1 MNETAYDAIVIGGGP
16 GGSTSAALLAA
27 HGHRVLLLEREPF
40 PRYHIGESLIPY
52 TWFTLDRLGVVDWL
66 HRSACPRKYSVQFV
80 SITGKVSQPFYFF
93 QTIKHECAQTWQV
106 LRSEFDAMLLAN
118 AESKGAEVRRNV
130 TVRDVL
136 MDGDRVVGVR
146 ADEKDGR
153 KGVERRARVVID
165 ATGRDSL
172 LSRKLGWKDRDPDLN
187 KIAVWTYFKGA
198 LRDPGLDEGATTV
211 AYVPQKG
218 WFWYIPLH
226 SDIVSVGVVGEPG
239 YLYRDTRDP
248 GEIFAREARDCAW
261 IASHIAAGEQVE
273 PVRVTGEYSYHSTR
287 IGGDGFCLVG
297 DAFAFLD
304 PLFSTGVFL
313 ALKGGEMAAD
323 AVHEALQA
331 GGPVTAAHFDAYHER
346 QRHAVYAFR
355 RLVRAFYDLS
365 FSFREFLQ
373 VYPHL
378 HPLIVD
384 TLVGNVFTDLS
395 PLYTALDEHKARM
408 GTREMDATTA

>member
-1 MNETAYDAIVIGGGP
+1 
-16 GGSTSAALLAA
+16 
-27 HGHRVLLLEREPF
+27 
-40 PRYHIGESLIPY
+40 
-52 TWFTLDRLGVVDWL
+52 
-66 HRSACPRKYSVQFV
+66 
-80 SITGKVSQPFYFF
+80 
-93 QTIKHECAQTWQV
+93 
-106 LRSEFDAMLLAN
+106 MLLDN
-118 AESKGAEVRRNV
+118 ARSKGVEVRQQV

-136 MDGDRVVGVR
+136 MEGSRVVGVR
-146 ADEKDGR
+146 ADTRDGR
-153 KGVERRARVVID
+153 KGEEIRARVVVD

-172 LSRKLGWKDRDPDLN
+172 LSRQFAWKDRDPDLN

-198 LRDPGLDEGATTV
+198 RRDPGLDEGATTV

-226 SDIVSVGVVGEPG
+226 SNIVSVGVVGEPG

-248 GEIFAREARDCAW
+248 DEIYWREANACAW
-261 IASHIAAGEQVE
+261 IADHIRGAEQVE
-273 PVRVTGEYSYHSTR
+273 PVRVTGEYSYHSQR

-313 ALKGGEMAAD
+313 ALKSGEMAAD
-323 AVHEALQA
+323 AIHA
-331 GGPVTAAHFDAYHER
+331 GLAAGTPVTSAHFEAYYES
-346 QRHAVYAFR
+346 QRRAVMSFR
-355 RLVRAFYDLS
+355 HLVRAFYDLS

-384 TLVGNVFTDLS
+384 TLVGNVFTDLT
-395 PLYTALDEHKARM
+395 PLYDALEEYRKQHDVSKEIDAATA
-408 GTREMDATTA
+408 